1 MSEAEKKRRLDYKK
15 NRKKW
20 ILIQMIAVAV
30 VSLIVL
36 TSCAVYYRVD
46 QAYYIEYTEQGN
58 ADYKVLLKDNDFYE
72 GEWVDGKK
80 AYVASLID
88 NIKADF
94 SYALNM
100 DANDVKYE
108 YNYSVIAKVLVVDK
122 SSGTAIYE
130 PEYELVPKT
139 ANMKKSGAK
148 LNIKETVDIDYQQY
162 NNVVADFIKLY
173 NLKGVDS
180 SVLVTMTVN
189 VVSQCAS
196 FESASNN
203 NTYSVSLRIPLVTD
217 SNTVTINMTSSVP
230 ESNSKVLACESAVNK
245 DVFKVIAIVAGILDV
260 LIVAFLLTFIY
271 ITRNEDIR
279 YEARVNK
286 ILSNYRSFIQ
296 VITNVFNSEGYQ
308 ILKVSTFTEMLNIRD
323 TLQSPILMNENEDKT
338 CTTFIIPTH
347 TKILYT
353 FEIKVANYDEIYGTR
368 TEEDDLIVAELEEEL
383 ESAEEF
389 IEETVIL
396 AENVDEEALEAA
408 LASPDV
414 VLENIDYEEDD
425 DDEYEVEE
433 YEPGVEVIGVVWPEK
448 TKQNKVYRYDP
459 NGEKLTSGDVVLV
472 PSRDVAKNR
481 DIIRKAA
488 VAHGNHRV
496 DPEHIEHSLK
506 KIIGIVK
513 RKAEY
518 ALTPDSKE

>member
-20 ILIQMIAVAV
+20 IFIQMIAVAV
-30 VSLIVL
+30 ISLIVL
-36 TSCAVYYRVD
+36 SSCAVYYMVD

-80 AYVASLID
+80 AYGASLID
-88 NIKADF
+88 NIEADF

-108 YNYSVIAKVLVVDK
+108 YNYSVIAKLLVADG

-130 PEYELVPKT
+130 PEFELVPST
-139 ANMKKSGAK
+139 D
-148 LNIKETVDIDYQQY
+148 NIKTSGDKLKIMETVNVDYQRY
-162 NNVVADFIKLY
+162 NQIASDFIKLY
-173 NLKGVDS
+173 SLKNVNS
-180 SVLVTMTVN
+180 SVIVTMTVN
-189 VVSQCAS
+189 VVSKCAS
-196 FESASNN
+196 FENTSNN
-203 NTYSVSLRIPLVTD
+203 NTYSVSLRIPLVSD

-230 ESNSKVLACESAVNK
+230 EASSKVLACESAVNK
-245 DVFKVIAIVAGILDV
+245 DVFKVVGIIAGILDALV
-260 LIVAFLLTFIY
+260 VGFLLAFIY

-296 VITNVFNSEGYQ
+296 VITNVFNPEVYH

-353 FEIKVANYDEIYGTR
+353 FEIKVANYDDIYGTR
-368 TEEDDLIVAELEEEL
+368 TEEDDLIIAELEEEL
-383 ESAEEF
+383 ENAEEP
-389 IEETVIL
+389 VIL
-396 AENVDEEALEAA
+396 ADNVDEVALEAA
-408 LASPDV
+408 LESPDV
-414 VLENIDYEEDD
+414 NLDAIDYDEDD

-433 YEPGVEVIGVVWPEK
+433 YEPGIEVIGVVWPEK
-448 TKQNKVYRYDP
+448 TRHNKVYRYDP
-459 NGEKLTSGDVVLV
+459 NGEKLTNGDIVLV
-472 PSRDVAKNR
+472 PSRDVARNR

-496 DPEHIEHSLK
+496 DPDHIEHSLK

-513 RKAEY
+513 RKAEH